1 MVNLMKTDS
10 NKALRFKTMMSSIFI
25 LLAIL
30 FFVALF
36 VFKGSMNTLISKKMK
51 EQAGE
56 TIQKSMAMYVDS
68 AYNYQNNNEGYK
80 ITFLEFGATGCISCR
95 KMEKVMDEVKSR
107 YPLEIKVKFVNILLP
122 VNHDMMNY
130 FGIAAIPTQV
140 LLNISGKEVFKHTG
154 YFSFND
160 LEKEF
165 QKIKPYVSV
174 KL

>member
-1 MVNLMKTDS
+1 MVNQMKTDS
-10 NKALRFKTMMSSIFI
+10 NKALRFKTVMSSIFI

-30 FFVALF
+30 FLVALF

-56 TIQKSMAMYVDS
+56 TIQKSMAMFVDS
-68 AYNYQNNNEGYK
+68 AYNYQNNNEGYT

-95 KMEKVMDEVKSR
+95 MMEKVMEEVKTR
-107 YPLEIKVKFVNILLP
+107 YPSEIKVNFINILLP
-122 VNHDMMNY
+122 SNRDWMNY

-140 LLNISGKEVFKHTG
+140 LLDVSGKEVFRHTG
-154 YFSFND
+154 YFTTAE

-165 QKIKPYVSV
+165 VKINGLKHVP
-174 KL
+174 